1 MVRCAFDQ
9 LDDLRNGRFA
19 ESLAGPYADESR
31 DVDATRDDL
40 VALHHIAWSAF
51 ARQCHGVEA
60 GLPFDDLSVE
70 GHLFARTDDDGFA
83 HGYLFGSD
91 GHHLALTFHVGRIG
105 TDVHQVRDR
114 FAALSFG
121 IAFKEFAD
129 LEEEHYEDGFGEL
142 RLGPWE
148 ESDAESAQCC
158 DGHEEVLVERFAF
171 HHAFDGFLDGVKS
184 YHEVGDKID
193 EQQLPRGQC
202 VVVLDIYC
210 DEEQNDGNCNLDDSS
225 PHSIVVMVV
234 VMVMSLF
241 MMVMV
246 PLFMMVMV
254 VMTFFIM
261 FVVVMVMMFVLRHAA
276 LACLLVFIVM
286 MMVMMFVCHIFTTI
300 IIFIFL

>member
-1 MVRCAFDQ
+1 MVRCTFDQ

-19 ESLAGPYADESR
+19 ESLAGPHADESR

-40 VALHHIAWSAF
+40 VALHHIARSTF

-70 GHLFARTDDDGFA
+70 GHLLARTDDDGFA

-105 TDVHQVRDR
+105 TDVHQVRNR

-129 LEEEHYEDGFGEL
+129 LEEEHHEDGFGEL
-142 RLGPWE
+142 CLGTWE
-148 ESDAESAQCC
+148 ESDAESAQCR
-158 DGHEEVLVERFAF
+158 DGHEEVFVKWFAF

-184 YHEVGDKID
+184 HYEVGDKID
-193 EQQLPRGQC
+193 EQQLPGGQC

-210 DEEQNDGNCNLDDSS
+210 DEEQNDGHCNLDDRFL
-225 PHSIVVMVV
+225 HSTFVMMVVMMMSFFIMVV
-234 VMVMSLF
+234 VMMPFV
-241 MMVMV
+241 
-246 PLFMMVMV
+246 
-254 VMTFFIM
+254 IM
-261 FVVVMVMMFVLRHAA
+261 FVVVMVMMFVRMRAA
-276 LACLLVFIVM
+276 LASLFVFIVM

-300 IIFIFL
+300 IIFIF